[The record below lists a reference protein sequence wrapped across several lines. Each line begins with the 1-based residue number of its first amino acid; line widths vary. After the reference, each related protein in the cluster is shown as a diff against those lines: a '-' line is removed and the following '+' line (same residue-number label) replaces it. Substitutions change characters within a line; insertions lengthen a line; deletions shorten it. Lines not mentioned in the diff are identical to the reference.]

1 MCVHWDYECVCACC
15 TRQGCISMWEI
26 YRCDLCLGEVE
37 YERREQLRQKRA
49 EIGRCWIKYCLN
61 LLQDTRKL
69 LEVIHTAV

>member
-1 MCVHWDYECVCACC
+1 
-15 TRQGCISMWEI
+15 MWEI

-61 LLQDTRKL
+61 LLQDARKL